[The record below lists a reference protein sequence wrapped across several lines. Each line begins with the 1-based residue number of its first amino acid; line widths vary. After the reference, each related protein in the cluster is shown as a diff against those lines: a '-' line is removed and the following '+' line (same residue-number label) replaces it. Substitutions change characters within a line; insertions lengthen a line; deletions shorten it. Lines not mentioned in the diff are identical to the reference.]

1 MNPGMTARRPF
12 FCLQNIA
19 SMLDLQL
26 KPHTNE
32 QNWYVTGQSCG
43 KSVVGLLGAVIFHFV
58 HDSYVSRHFSYY
70 CFDMARPIKLFV
82 HNDAEKTGLCFSF
95 YWRFGNI

>member
-1 MNPGMTARRPF
+1 MNPGMTARRTF

-32 QNWYVTGQSCG
+32 QKLICDWTNLFSFGLINTALITGNIHPHYIQHRNMEYG
-43 KSVVGLLGAVIFHFV
+43 LTGTYYGEYFGLL
-58 HDSYVSRHFSYY
+58 DS
-70 CFDMARPIKLFV
+70 K
-82 HNDAEKTGLCFSF
+82 
-95 YWRFGNI
+95 

>member
-1 MNPGMTARRPF
+1 MNSGMTARRPF

-32 QNWYVTGQSCG
+32 QKLICDQLSDSSTMTPKKRVSVFLSIDVCEILMG
-43 KSVVGLLGAVIFHFV
+43 KEGLLY
-58 HDSYVSRHFSYY
+58 S
-70 CFDMARPIKLFV
+70 
-82 HNDAEKTGLCFSF
+82 
-95 YWRFGNI
+95 